1 MSKLQTEM
9 SEKQLTSLRSSPE
22 LLKSQQEVEN
32 LREMLAHM
40 QEQIKKLHAKVK
52 LNTNII
58 VK

>member
-1 MSKLQTEM
+1 M
-9 SEKQLTSLRSSPE
+9 SEKQLTTLRSSPE